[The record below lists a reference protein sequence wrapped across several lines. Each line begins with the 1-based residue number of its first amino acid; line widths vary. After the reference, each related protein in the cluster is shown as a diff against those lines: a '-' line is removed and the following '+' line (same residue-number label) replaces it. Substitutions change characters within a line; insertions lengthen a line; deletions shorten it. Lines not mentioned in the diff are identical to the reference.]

1 MVRTRGLEPPS
12 LTAQPP
18 QDCVSTSFTTPAKQD
33 FIIASNL
40 LKENAEHYVVT
51 ALAKFADQ
59 SFTFCSLSGKE

>member
-1 MVRTRGLEPPS
+1 
-12 LTAQPP
+12 
-18 QDCVSTSFTTPAKQD
+18 VSTSFTTPAKQD